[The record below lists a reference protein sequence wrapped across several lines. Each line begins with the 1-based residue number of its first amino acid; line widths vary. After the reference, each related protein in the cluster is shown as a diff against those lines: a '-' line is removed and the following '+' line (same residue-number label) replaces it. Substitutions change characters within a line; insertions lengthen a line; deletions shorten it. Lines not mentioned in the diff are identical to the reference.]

1 MLPLSTR
8 RLDAA
13 RQPTPHHSRMHS
25 YGLGFTFYATRFPEV
40 RGVEP
45 RIPNSARM
53 LNLESPIPHAY
64 RFRFKLV
71 QVMSSAAPPSMLTY
85 HHTYPNPHPQ
95 AFFPGRF
102 DLAFSSHN
110 LWHLCIIVAVCVW
123 YNGLIEYSEALQT
136 LGCGYLDEPPPK

>member
-1 MLPLSTR
+1 
-8 RLDAA
+8 
-13 RQPTPHHSRMHS
+13 MHS

-45 RIPNSARM
+45 RIPNPARISI
-53 LNLESPIPHAY
+53 LISVGPGHQQRRASLHAY
-64 RFRFKLV
+64 L
-71 QVMSSAAPPSMLTY
+71 PPHKNTN
-85 HHTYPNPHPQ
+85 TNPQ

-110 LWHLCIIVAVCVW
+110 LWHLCILVAVCVW
-123 YNGLIEYSEALQT
+123 YNGLIEFSEALQT